1 LFFFVRRNYHL
12 DWDGFS
18 HCSAIEQNFNPLV
31 EDINRRQKLGLEVFF
46 FGGGG
51 GGEDDNNLLSG
62 YPRLL
67 SGDMRLKKNIHHKQ
81 DTIFPELAIDNPW
94 ESVTAVKRHY
104 MQFPFYPF
112 RTLNTR
118 DLASL
123 GPVNEF
129 DTSSPIFPAHTQ
141 LNIVFKRRATE
152 SLLSYM
158 LPYNLNYGKGSS
170 ARVLT
175 PGERNVALTYSV
187 PDAAGAFTDYVI
199 SDVQFIIK
207 DLYLQVYLVSPFP
220 PPAFSTLVFFYS
232 GMPNQVQ
239 KHKPRTT
246 AQQHL

>member
-1 LFFFVRRNYHL
+1 
-12 DWDGFS
+12 
-18 HCSAIEQNFNPLV
+18 
-31 EDINRRQKLGLEVFF
+31 
-46 FGGGG
+46 
-51 GGEDDNNLLSG
+51 
-62 YPRLL
+62 
-67 SGDMRLKKNIHHKQ
+67 MRLKKNIHHKQ

-158 LPYNLNYGKGSS
+158 LPYNLNYGRCRRGFYRLCHQRRAVYYQRS
-170 ARVLT
+170 L
-175 PGERNVALTYSV
+175 P
-187 PDAAGAFTDYVI
+187 AGIF
-199 SDVQFIIK
+199 SFP
-207 DLYLQVYLVSPFP
+207 LP